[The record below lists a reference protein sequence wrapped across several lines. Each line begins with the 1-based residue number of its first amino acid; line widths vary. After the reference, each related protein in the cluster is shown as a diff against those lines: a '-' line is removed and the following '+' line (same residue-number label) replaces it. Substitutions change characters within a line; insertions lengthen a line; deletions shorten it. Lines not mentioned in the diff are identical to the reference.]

1 MKNNKE
7 IKGILEKKVERFHE
21 IIKKSLK
28 FMEKQK
34 NMDIIKSSDLL
45 KAYKEFEKIEKKN
58 HSDKITL
65 ELVQSVNN
73 ELSNMLRV
81 YGTESLDDF
90 IYICFNANYLQTQ
103 LNNETAKI
111 YDILKDF
118 FHPIRYKVIIR
129 NDAKNGSGTKK
140 SKMNGE
146 KGTITEDFAL
156 VNNASSFQV
165 FSYESENNS
174 FLENVYGAKLIMQDN
189 VKNIALVVYGIID
202 DVPLSILNSEY
213 INTKLDGL
221 EQYESILNERNKIL
235 FKNYMKSLTIKDLLI
250 YDHNELYDKFNKSL
264 VYIHYLTTNN
274 LKDIIKLFLDGT
286 YLEKRDILTHLLINN
301 SNPESEYLA
310 YLLYDI
316 LNKDL
321 ENIVDN
327 QEQIILYDSL
337 SIYIKELFRF
347 AMKNTLDYTETLY
360 NYTDS
365 VPLEQ
370 QICLMKVNDNV
381 KEKAMVKLKELKSK
395 SEDSGSKARQYL
407 EGLLKIP
414 FGTYMKEDIMNV
426 LEVGYKDY
434 EKLLSIIPKELELG
448 LDIDTNIKSEKSSM
462 EKANLLT
469 INYLLKK
476 LNDNE
481 KTIKKY
487 FFDKIHTFVNN
498 EKKPKLQQMIKN
510 INYSVKSNN
519 IEYKK
524 INSGKLKT
532 NEMKNEIKEFL
543 DFVEDKNMDPS
554 VFVDA
559 LSVTKEYKEI
569 EKVQYS
575 LNEKISEVNNYIKS
589 IDEILETSVY
599 GHSEAKKQI
608 KRIIGQ
614 WIVGENSGYCFGF
627 EGPPGV
633 GKTSLAQ
640 KGISKCLVDKNGK
653 SRPFSFI
660 AIGGSSNGS
669 TLEGHNYTYVGSTWG
684 KIVDILMDSKCMNPI
699 IFVDE
704 LDKISNTEH
713 GKEII
718 GILTHLIDSSQN
730 MNFQDKYFNGID
742 LDLSKALF
750 IFSYNDVSLIDRI
763 LLDRI
768 HRVKF
773 DRLTILDK
781 LTITKNYLLPE
792 IKKKLALHD
801 NIIIGEDE
809 LRYIINTYTNE
820 SGVRKLKEI
829 LFEIFS
835 EINLEILTN
844 SASITGISLT
854 LSKEKIDKYL
864 ESRYKRSIIKITDE
878 PKVGLVNGLWAN
890 SVGQG
895 GILPME
901 CVFIHSATFLDLKLT
916 GMQGD
921 VMKESMNVAKTLVW
935 NMMSDY
941 ERKLVK
947 ERKIC
952 EDQGIHIHCPDG
964 ATPKDGPSAGTAITI
979 LIYSLLTSKKVK
991 NDFAITG
998 EINLQGNVTEI
1009 GGLDLKI
1016 IGGIEAGVKH
1026 FIYPESNHKDFL
1038 KFKKKYENGTILEGI
1053 SFYKVSKIEEVMDL
1067 IIVD

>member
-1 MKNNKE
+1 MKNDKE
-7 IKGILEKKVERFHE
+7 IKDILEKKVERFHE
-21 IIKKSLK
+21 IIKKTLK

-45 KAYKEFEKIEKKN
+45 KVYKEIEKIEKKN
-58 HSDKITL
+58 NVKNISL
-65 ELVQSVNN
+65 ELVQSINN
-73 ELSNMLRV
+73 DLSNLLRI

-90 IYICFNANYLQTQ
+90 IYICFNSNYLQGQ
-103 LNNETAKI
+103 LNNENSEV
-111 YDILKDF
+111 YDVLKDF
-118 FHPIRYKVIIR
+118 FHPIRYKVII
-129 NDAKNGSGTKK
+129 KNQKHK
-140 SKMNGE
+140 NGE

-156 VNNASSFQV
+156 VNNASTFQV
-165 FSYESENNS
+165 FVNENESNT
-174 FLENVYGAKLIMQDN
+174 FLENVYGVKMVMQDN

-202 DVPLSILNSEY
+202 DIPISVLKSSVIKN
-213 INTKLDGL
+213 KLDGL
-221 EQYESILNERNKIL
+221 EQYENVMNESNKEI
-235 FKNYMKSLTIKDLLI
+235 FKNYIKSLTIKELLA
-250 YDHNELYDKFNKSL
+250 YDYNELYDKFSKSL
-264 VYIHYLTTNN
+264 AYIHYLTTNN
-274 LKDIIKLFLDGT
+274 LKDVIKLFGEGT
-286 YLEKRDILTHLLINN
+286 YLEKRDILIHLLLNN
-301 SNPESEYLA
+301 NNPESEYLA

-316 LNKDL
+316 LNKDV
-321 ENIVDN
+321 ENVVDN
-327 QEQIILYDSL
+327 QEQVILYDSL
-337 SIYIKELFRF
+337 PIHIKHLFRF
-347 AMKNTLDYTETLY
+347 AMKNTLNYTESLY
-360 NYTDS
+360 NYSDS
-365 VPLEQ
+365 IPLEQ

-381 KEKAMVKLKELKSK
+381 KEKAMMKLKELKSK

-407 EGLLKIP
+407 ESLLKIP
-414 FGTYMKEDIMNV
+414 FGTYMREDIMNI
-426 LEVGYKDY
+426 LDVGYKDF
-434 EKLLSIIPKELELG
+434 ETLLSILPNELNIKKELNIDV
-448 LDIDTNIKSEKSSM
+448 LDMDKSNTKT
-462 EKANLLT
+462 NLLT
-469 INYLLKK
+469 INYFLKYINENENLLKK
-476 LNDNE
+476 HYLNEIKNFVE
-481 KTIKKY
+481 K
-487 FFDKIHTFVNN
+487 
-498 EKKPKLQQMIKN
+498 EKKQNLQQIIKN
-510 INYSVKSNN
+510 INNNNKLNN
-519 IEYKK
+519 IEYNK
-524 INSGKLKT
+524 INSGKLNC
-532 NEMKNEIKEFL
+532 NELKVEINKFIDYLEQTKIEPYNGLDYFSPMTKSYKHIITVKN
-543 DFVEDKNMDPS
+543 
-554 VFVDA
+554 
-559 LSVTKEYKEI
+559 
-569 EKVQYS
+569 S
-575 LNEKISEVNNYIKS
+575 LQNRVNEVNKYIKS
-589 IDEILETSVY
+589 IDKILEDSVH
-599 GHSEAKKQI
+599 GHTDAKKQI

-699 IFVDE
+699 IFIDE

-773 DRLTILDK
+773 DRLTIIDK
-781 LTITKNYLLPE
+781 LTITRNYLLPE
-792 IKKKLALHD
+792 IKKKLALH
-801 NIIIGEDE
+801 NNVTINEDE
-809 LRYIINTYTNE
+809 IRYIINNYTNE

-844 SASITGISLT
+844 TIEIESLPLVLT
-854 LSKEKIDKYL
+854 KEKIDKYL
-864 ESRYKRSIIKITDE
+864 EIRYKRSIVKIIKE
-878 PKVGLVNGLWAN
+878 PKVGIVNGLWAN

-901 CVFIHSATFLDLKLT
+901 CVFIHSSNFMELKLT

-935 NMMSDY
+935 NMMTT
-941 ERKLVK
+941 K
-947 ERKIC
+947 ERKIILDKK
-952 EDQGIHIHCPDG
+952 EKGDTGIHIHCPDG

-979 LIYSLLTSKKVK
+979 LIYSLLTNKKVR
-991 NDFAITG
+991 NDYAITG

-1026 FIYPESNHKDFL
+1026 FIYPESNHKDFE
-1038 KFKKKYENGTILEGI
+1038 KFKKKYKDSNILEGI
-1053 SFYKVSKIEEVMDL
+1053 TFHKVERIEEVIKL
-1067 IIVD
+1067 IILK

>member
-1 MKNNKE
+1 MKNDKE
-7 IKGILEKKVERFHE
+7 IKDILEKKIFCFHE
-21 IIKKSLK
+21 IIKKTLK
-28 FMEKQK
+28 FLEKQK
-34 NMDIIKSSDLL
+34 NMDIIKSSELL
-45 KAYKEFEKIEKKN
+45 KAYQQLEKIDEKI

-65 ELVQSVNN
+65 ELVQSINN
-73 ELSNMLRV
+73 ELSHLLRI
-81 YGTESLDDF
+81 YGTEQLNDF
-90 IYICFNANYLQTQ
+90 IYVCFNSNYLNTQ
-103 LNNETAKI
+103 LNNKNSEI

-118 FHPIRYKVIIR
+118 FHPIRYKVII
-129 NDAKNGSGTKK
+129 KTQQQK
-140 SKMNGE
+140 SE

-156 VNNASSFQV
+156 VNNAATFEL
-165 FSYESENNS
+165 FTHDNESNP
-174 FLENVYGAKLIMQDN
+174 FLENVFGAKMIMQDN
-189 VKNIALVVYGIID
+189 MKNIALVVYGVID
-202 DVPLSILNSEY
+202 DIPISILNSDY
-213 INTKLDGL
+213 ITNKLDYL
-221 EQYESILNERNKIL
+221 EQYNTVLNETNKEI
-235 FKNYMKSLTIKDLLI
+235 FKNYIKSLTLKELLI
-250 YDHNELYDKFNKSL
+250 YDYNELYDRFNKVL
-264 VYIHYLTTNN
+264 AYINYLITNN
-274 LKDIIKLFLDGT
+274 LKDVIKLFMDGT
-286 YLEKRDILTHLLINN
+286 YLEKRDILIHLLINN
-301 SNPESEYLA
+301 MNPESEYLA

-316 LNKDL
+316 LNKDA
-321 ENIVDN
+321 ENVVDN
-327 QEQIILYDSL
+327 QEQILLYDSL
-337 SIYIKELFRF
+337 PVYIKNLFRF
-347 AMKNTLDYTETLY
+347 AMKNTLNYTESLY
-360 NYTDS
+360 NYSES

-381 KEKAMVKLKELKSK
+381 KEKAMMKLKELKSK

-407 EGLLKIP
+407 ESLLKIP
-414 FGTYMKEDIMNV
+414 FGSYMKEDIMNV
-426 LEVGYKDY
+426 LEIGYKDY
-434 EKLLSIIPKELELG
+434 KTLLSIIPKELEV
-448 LDIDTNIKSEKSSM
+448 NIKNDKNI
-462 EKANLLT
+462 NLLM
-469 INYLLKK
+469 INCLLKYLK
-476 LNDNE
+476 DNE
-481 KTIKKY
+481 KNVKLCYLNEIRKIVTKGKKL
-487 FFDKIHTFVNN
+487 
-498 EKKPKLQQMIKN
+498 ELQNMIKN
-510 INYSVKSNN
+510 INYSTKNN
-519 IEYKK
+519 NVDYAK
-524 INSGKLKT
+524 IKLGKLNAVELK
-532 NEMKNEIKEFL
+532 KEVYKFL
-543 DFVEDKNMDPS
+543 DFLVETKVYPYGGLDYFSPLTKQYKKFINTKNNL
-554 VFVDA
+554 VKKVD
-559 LSVTKEYKEI
+559 EI
-569 EKVQYS
+569 
-575 LNEKISEVNNYIKS
+575 NDYIKS
-589 IDEILETSVY
+589 IDNILEASVH
-599 GHSEAKKQI
+599 GHSEAKMQI

-653 SRPFSFI
+653 TRPFSFV

-699 IFVDE
+699 IFIDE

-718 GILTHLIDSSQN
+718 GILTHLIDPSQN

-773 DRLTILDK
+773 NRLTVLDK
-781 LTITKNYLLPE
+781 LTITNNYLLPE
-792 IKKKLALHD
+792 ITKKLALQNTV
-801 NIIIGEDE
+801 NIDE
-809 LRYIINTYTNE
+809 ENVRYIINNYTNE

-844 SASITGISLT
+844 SIEFEKIPIELN
-854 LSKEKIDKYL
+854 KEQIDKYL
-864 ESRYKRSIIKITDE
+864 KSRYKRSIIKIAKA
-878 PKVGLVNGLWAN
+878 PQVGLVNGLWAN

-901 CVFIHSATFLDLKLT
+901 CKFIYSSTFLDLKLT

-935 NMMSDY
+935 SMLS
-941 ERKLVK
+941 EK
-947 ERKIC
+947 ERINLK
-952 EDQGIHIHCPDG
+952 EKKSSEEMGIHIHCPDG

-979 LIYSLLTSKKVK
+979 VIYSLLTNKKVK

-1026 FIYPESNHKDFL
+1026 FIYPVSNHEDFEKLQEKYKDSS
-1038 KFKKKYENGTILEGI
+1038 ILEGI
-1053 SFYKVSKIEEVMDL
+1053 SFYKVERIEEVIDL
-1067 IIVD
+1067 IIEK

>member
-1 MKNNKE
+1 MKNDKE
-7 IKGILEKKVERFHE
+7 IKDILEKKVERFHE
-21 IIKKSLK
+21 IIKKTLK

-45 KAYKEFEKIEKKN
+45 KAYKEIEKIEKKN
-58 HSDKITL
+58 KSENITL
-65 ELVQSVNN
+65 EQVQTVNN
-73 ELSNMLRV
+73 DLSNLLRIF
-81 YGTESLDDF
+81 GTDSLDDF
-90 IYICFNANYLQTQ
+90 ICICFNSNYLNTQ
-103 LNNETAKI
+103 LNNENREI
-111 YDILKDF
+111 YNILKDF
-118 FHPIRYKVIIR
+118 FHPIRYKVII
-129 NDAKNGSGTKK
+129 KNQKHK
-140 SKMNGE
+140 NGE

-156 VNNASSFQV
+156 VNNASTFQV
-165 FSYESENNS
+165 FINENESNS
-174 FLENVYGAKLIMQDN
+174 FLENVYGVKMIMQDN

-202 DVPLSILNSEY
+202 DVPISVLNSSF
-213 INTKLDGL
+213 IKNKLDGL
-221 EQYESILNERNKIL
+221 EQYQEVLSESNKDI
-235 FKNYMKSLTIKDLLI
+235 FKNYMQSLTVKDLLV
-250 YDHNELYDKFNKSL
+250 YDYNELYDRFSKSL
-264 VYIHYLTTNN
+264 AYIHYLTSSN
-274 LKDIIKLFLDGT
+274 LKDVIKLFGDGT
-286 YLEKRDILTHLLINN
+286 YLEKRDILTHLLLNN
-301 SNPESEYLA
+301 TNPESEYLA

-316 LNKDL
+316 LNKDA
-321 ENIVDN
+321 ENVVDN
-327 QEQIILYDSL
+327 QEQVILYDSL
-337 SIYIKELFRF
+337 SIHIKNLFRF
-347 AMKNTLDYTETLY
+347 AMKNTLNYTETLY
-360 NYTDS
+360 NYTDA

-381 KEKAMVKLKELKSK
+381 KEKAMMKLKELKSK

-407 EGLLKIP
+407 ESLLKIP
-414 FGTYMKEDIMNV
+414 FGTYMREDIMNI
-426 LEVGYKDY
+426 LDIGYKDF
-434 EKLLSIIPKELELG
+434 ETLLSILPNELNIKKELNIG
-448 LDIDTNIKSEKSSM
+448 SDFSDTKTKT
-462 EKANLLT
+462 NLLT
-469 INYLLKK
+469 INYFLKYMNENKDLLKQHY
-476 LNDNE
+476 LNEIRNF
-481 KTIKKY
+481 IK
-487 FFDKIHTFVNN
+487 N
-498 EKKPKLQQMIKN
+498 EKKQGLQQIIKN
-510 INYSVKSNN
+510 INNNNKLNN
-519 IEYKK
+519 IEYGK
-524 INSGKLKT
+524 INSGKLNC
-532 NEMKNEIKEFL
+532 NELKVEINK
-543 DFVEDKNMDPS
+543 
-554 VFVDA
+554 FVDYI
-559 LSVTKEYKEI
+559 SKTKIDPYDGLDYFSPMTKSYKQVV
-569 EKVQYS
+569 KVKNS
-575 LNEKISEVNNYIKS
+575 LQERVSEVNKYIDS
-589 IDEILETSVY
+589 IDEILEKSVH
-599 GHSEAKKQI
+599 GHTNAKKQI

-699 IFVDE
+699 IFIDE

-750 IFSYNDVSLIDRI
+750 IFSYNDASLIDRI

-773 DRLTILDK
+773 DRLTIIDK

-792 IKKKLALHD
+792 IKKKLALQD
-801 NIIIGEDE
+801 NIQINEDE
-809 LRYIINTYTNE
+809 IRYIINNYTNE

-844 SASITGISLT
+844 SIEIESLPLVLT
-854 LSKEKIDKYL
+854 KEKIDKYL
-864 ESRYKRSIIKITDE
+864 ETRYKRSIVKIIKE
-878 PKVGLVNGLWAN
+878 PTVGIVNGLWAN
-890 SVGQG
+890 TVGQG

-901 CVFIHSATFLDLKLT
+901 CVFIHASNFLELKLT

-935 NMMSDY
+935 NMMNEG
-941 ERKLVK
+941 ERKVLLDKK
-947 ERKIC
+947 ENG
-952 EDQGIHIHCPDG
+952 DTGIHIHCPDG

-979 LIYSLLTSKKVK
+979 LIYSLLTHRKVR

-1026 FIYPESNHKDFL
+1026 FIYPESNHKDFE
-1038 KFKKKYENGTILEGI
+1038 KFKKKYEESNILEGI
-1053 SFYKVSKIEEVMDL
+1053 SFYKVERIEEVMDL
-1067 IIVD
+1067 IIL

>member
-1 MKNNKE
+1 MKNDKE
-7 IKGILEKKVERFHE
+7 IKNILEKKIERFHE
-21 IIKKSLK
+21 IIKKTLK
-28 FMEKQK
+28 FMDKQK
-34 NMDIIKSSDLL
+34 NMDIIKSSELL
-45 KAYKEFEKIEKKN
+45 KAYEQLELIDERN
-58 HSDKITL
+58 QTMEVTL
-65 ELVQSVNN
+65 ELVQSINN
-73 ELSNMLRV
+73 DLSHLLRI

-90 IYICFNANYLQTQ
+90 IYICFNSNYLNTH
-103 LNNETAKI
+103 LNNSNEEI

-118 FHPIRYKVIIR
+118 FHPIRYKVII
-129 NDAKNGSGTKK
+129 KNKNQK
-140 SKMNGE
+140 NGE

-156 VNNASSFQV
+156 VNNASTFEI
-165 FSYESENNS
+165 FTNESDSNT
-174 FLENVYGAKLIMQDN
+174 FLENVYGVKMIMQDN
-189 VKNIALVVYGIID
+189 SKNIALVVYGIID
-202 DVPLSILNSEY
+202 DIPISVLNSEY
-213 INTKLDGL
+213 IKNKIDSL
-221 EQYESILNERNKIL
+221 EQYNSILNENNKEL
-235 FKNYMKSLTIKDLLI
+235 FKNYIKSLTIKDLLI
-250 YDHNELYDKFNKSL
+250 YDYNELYDRFNK
-264 VYIHYLTTNN
+264 VMAYINYLTTNN
-274 LKDIIKLFLDGT
+274 LKDIIKLFMDGT
-286 YLEKRDILTHLLINN
+286 YVEKRDILIHLLIN
-301 SNPESEYLA
+301 SINPESEYLA

-316 LNKDL
+316 LNKDV
-321 ENIVDN
+321 ENVVDN
-327 QEQIILYDSL
+327 QDQIILYDSL
-337 SIYIKELFRF
+337 PIYIKNLFRF
-347 AMKNTLDYTETLY
+347 AMKNTLNYTETLY
-360 NYTDS
+360 NYSES

-381 KEKAMVKLKELKSK
+381 KEKAMMKLKELKSK

-407 EGLLKIP
+407 ESLLKIP

-426 LEVGYKDY
+426 LEEGYKDF
-434 EKLLSIIPKELELG
+434 ETLSTLLPKEL
-448 LDIDTNIKSEKSSM
+448 NIEEKLNLN
-462 EKANLLT
+462 ENNKNLLV
-469 INYLLKK
+469 INYFLKYIEENEDLLKEYN
-476 LNDNE
+476 LNSINKMIE
-481 KTIKKY
+481 KGKKQ
-487 FFDKIHTFVNN
+487 
-498 EKKPKLQQMIKN
+498 ELQNIVKN
-510 INYSVKSNN
+510 INYNTKQNG
-519 IEYKK
+519 IEYNK
-524 INSGKLKT
+524 INSGKLNST
-532 NEMKNEIKEFL
+532 ELKNEINKFIEFL
-543 DFVEDKNMDPS
+543 TKTKIEPYGGLDYFSPLAKSYKKFVHTKNNLNNK
-554 VFVDA
+554 VN
-559 LSVTKEYKEI
+559 EI
-569 EKVQYS
+569 
-575 LNEKISEVNNYIKS
+575 NTYIES
-589 IDEILETSVY
+589 IDKILEDSVH

-699 IFVDE
+699 IFIDE
-704 LDKISNTEH
+704 LDKISKTEH

-718 GILTHLIDSSQN
+718 GILTHLIDPSQN

-773 DRLTILDK
+773 NRLTILDK

-792 IKKKLALHD
+792 INTKLALQNNVVINEE
-801 NIIIGEDE
+801 NI
-809 LRYIINTYTNE
+809 RYIVNNYTNE

-844 SASITGISLT
+844 SIELKELPIELT
-854 LSKEKIDKYL
+854 QEKIDHYL
-864 ESRYKRSIIKITDE
+864 KSRYKRSIIKITKE
-878 PKVGLVNGLWAN
+878 PRVGLVNGLWAN

-901 CVFIHSATFLDLKLT
+901 CKFIYSSTFLDLKLT

-935 NMMSDY
+935 GMLTQD
-941 ERKLVK
+941 ERKDLKDKK
-947 ERKIC
+947 ES
-952 EDQGIHIHCPDG
+952 EEMGIHIHCPDG

-979 LIYSLLTSKKVK
+979 LIYSLLTNKKVK

-1026 FIYPESNHKDFL
+1026 FIYPVSNHEDFEKLQDKYKDS
-1038 KFKKKYENGTILEGI
+1038 TILDGI
-1053 SFYKVSKIEEVMDL
+1053 SFNKVERIEEVIDL
-1067 IIVD
+1067 IIEK